1 MWRKIFR
8 RNFTTGKSSESKFQE
23 KNEIHVKVLVKVLEE
38 HFSGIFFFMCETM
51 WIYFIFFKD
60 EKEKIKINFWN
71 QVKKIFFR
79 RIFFH
84 TFSWKRKKIPLSFT
98 LRKIFFHDNLYFSFF
113 FPKSLLI
120 CEKCRKK
127 RVFREKYFLL
137 AFTCEKKKKS
147 PGKRKRNNSVSHMEK
162 GKLICANEKDSF
174 RGLF

>member
-8 RNFTTGKSSESKFQE
+8 RNFTSGKSSESKFQE

-98 LRKIFFHDNLYFSFF
+98 LRKIFFMIIFIFPSFSQKVCSFVKNVEKKGYLERNIF
-113 FPKSLLI
+113 YSLSH
-120 CEKCRKK
+120 
-127 RVFREKYFLL
+127 V
-137 AFTCEKKKKS
+137 KKKK
-147 PGKRKRNNSVSHMEK
+147 NHLEK
-162 GKLICANEKDSF
+162 ENEIIQFHTWKKEN
-174 RGLF
+174 